1 MQGLG
6 GAGGSPRSPCALFPV
21 YGPGNWVIRWVPAS
35 PAMSGSAPPGGE
47 PKSCAGALL
56 ELCGT
61 LVGSGVS
68 SMRTWS
74 RGEKATERGASP
86 GQGIKRSQAGDSWRK
101 KTAAVCLDAPGGR
114 EMAQQLLGAILRAL
128 TCEEQRTE
136 ASLPIPSPAG
146 LPESLSGADRG
157 SLSREPEAS
166 FPKPAGVQHRQ
177 DCCLPG
183 QPAHQHAHRRH
194 GHQPVTSLPFPRAA
208 QPRDNRTWP
217 RTPKCGCIPPPHPEH
232 AQDLLRL
239 LAPRSPISPPRA
251 PEGGRRKAFGGLRRW
266 PRGLAGLTAAWTP
279 LAGFCGRQG
288 RSDPPRGGGVAGVGG
303 EGSRIQDEVVKC
315 SLAPVPPSLGAAACS
330 LLGYV
335 DPDDF
340 QPPRGPSMVHSQP
353 RTRAYVTKMLV
364 APHLLPQAGAPPAR
378 WAREEQASR
387 RRGGCSW
394 IPGS

>member
-1 MQGLG
+1 MGLRQEAPSGSSKRPHVQGLG

-56 ELCGT
+56 ELCGA
-61 LVGSGVS
+61 LVGIGVS
-68 SMRTWS
+68 SMRTWLS
-74 RGEKATERGASP
+74 GEMATECGASP
-86 GQGIKRSQAGDSWRK
+86 GQGMKCSQAGDSWRK

-114 EMAQQLLGAILRAL
+114 EMVLQLLGAILRAL

-166 FPKPAGVQHRQ
+166 FPKPAGIQHRQ

-183 QPAHQHAHRRH
+183 QPAHQHAHRCH

-239 LAPRSPISPPRA
+239 LAARRGLRARPSPLLERRRGA
-251 PEGGRRKAFGGLRRW
+251 GGRRLGGSDDGHGGWRGSPLLGLR
-266 PRGLAGLTAAWTP
+266 
-279 LAGFCGRQG
+279 
-288 RSDPPRGGGVAGVGG
+288 
-303 EGSRIQDEVVKC
+303 
-315 SLAPVPPSLGAAACS
+315 SLASAGGRGEAT
-330 LLGYV
+330 LLVVVG
-335 DPDDF
+335 
-340 QPPRGPSMVHSQP
+340 
-353 RTRAYVTKMLV
+353 
-364 APHLLPQAGAPPAR
+364 
-378 WAREEQASR
+378 
-387 RRGGCSW
+387 
-394 IPGS
+394 